1 MPGHACVCARVCVCA
16 CVCVSGMPTLLSM
29 WDLTAE
35 PQDLPGANETRNQGC
50 GTWNRG
56 WGQRAPSSLLRLGE
70 ESVVSL
76 AGGRPGLPPGLHMPG
91 TRSCCGGENPKA
103 EARLGPGA
111 SLLWNTVARGGCKQA
126 LFMGTHGCPLSRFPV
141 APMCSQVSL
150 TWGRGCAHSHAH
162 TPKRVCKAQRHV
174 EGETCP
180 LGFVRLALF
189 LKDPQYH
196 NRQGTA

>member
-1 MPGHACVCARVCVCA
+1 MSENCLVVWGPPPPHSTHSSCVM
-16 CVCVSGMPTLLSM
+16 SST
-29 WDLTAE
+29 
-35 PQDLPGANETRNQGC
+35 
-50 GTWNRG
+50 
-56 WGQRAPSSLLRLGE
+56 PSSRDCSRNRVVGRLRME
-70 ESVVSL
+70 CICQRESVVSL

-150 TWGRGCAHSHAH
+150 TWGRGCARSHAH
-162 TPKRVCKAQRHV
+162 CSLPGSPPNLMLSQCDTLSRV
-174 EGETCP
+174 EPTSW
-180 LGFVRLALF
+180 LM
-189 LKDPQYH
+189 
-196 NRQGTA
+196 